1 MFIRSV
7 VSILFVYLS
16 LCIYLRCKTKKK
28 KLINAKKFDYFD
40 VNKRIIQIMKEKGY
54 NKNSLAKAMGMAQPT
69 IKQIEN
75 NENLP
80 SLKFLFEFKD
90 VFPDINFNWIL
101 TGKGNKIDLVGEYDI
116 KHEGVIEYDMDAGG
130 YSMRYH
136 DGANDRT
143 VTDKNSERIDKLL
156 DIVASQQKT
165 IELLAQKGAAVD
177 VQGVAGKAVQG

>member
-1 MFIRSV
+1 MQ
-7 VSILFVYLS
+7 
-16 LCIYLRCKTKKK
+16 
-28 KLINAKKFDYFD
+28 KKFDYFD

-165 IELLAQKGAAVD
+165 IELLAQKGAAGD